1 MFIQSF
7 DKSIQSSLEEFKDL
21 IITMSSAKSITFL
34 DGQDKAVQPPIGCG
48 FSTLSDKCKL
58 YIMLK
63 GIIDIEKEETKLAKK
78 KVSLVQQIE
87 SLKKLMNAAGYETKV
102 PEDVRQ
108 RNSEKLGQMSNEV
121 TLIENGVEQLKLMR
135 S

>member
-1 MFIQSF
+1 
-7 DKSIQSSLEEFKDL
+7 
-21 IITMSSAKSITFL
+21 MSSAKTVTFL
-34 DGQDKAVQPPIGCG
+34 DGEDKAAHPPIGCG

-63 GIIDIEKEETKLAKK
+63 GIIDIEKEEAKLDKK
-78 KVSLVQQIE
+78 KTSLLQQIE
-87 SLKKLMNAAGYETKV
+87 SLQKLMNAPGYETKV

-108 RNSEKLGQMSNEV
+108 RNNEKLSQMSNEV
-121 TLIENGVEQLKLMR
+121 TLIEKGVEQLKLMR

>member
-1 MFIQSF
+1 L
-7 DKSIQSSLEEFKDL
+7 DEFKEL
-21 IITMSSAKSITFL
+21 IITMSSAKSVTFL
-34 DGQDKAVQPPIGCG
+34 DGQDKAAQPPIGCG

-63 GIIDIEKEETKLAKK
+63 GIIDIEKEEAKLAKK
-78 KVSLVQQIE
+78 KVSLLQQIE
-87 SLKKLMNAAGYETKV
+87 SLKKLMNADSYETKV

-108 RNSEKLGQMSNEV
+108 KNSEKLSQMSNEV

>member
-7 DKSIQSSLEEFKDL
+7 DKSIHSSLDEFKEL
-21 IITMSSAKSITFL
+21 IITMSSAKSVTFL
-34 DGQDKAVQPPIGCG
+34 DGQDKAAQPPIGCG

-63 GIIDIEKEETKLAKK
+63 GIIDIEKEEAKLAKK
-78 KVSLVQQIE
+78 KVSLLQQIE
-87 SLKKLMNAAGYETKV
+87 SLKKLMNADSYETKV

-108 RNSEKLGQMSNEV
+108 KNSEKLSQMSNEV

>member
-1 MFIQSF
+1 M
-7 DKSIQSSLEEFKDL
+7 DEFKEL
-21 IITMSSAKSITFL
+21 IITMSSAKSVTFL
-34 DGQDKAVQPPIGCG
+34 DGQDKAAQPPIGCG

-63 GIIDIEKEETKLAKK
+63 GIIDIEKEEAKLVKK
-78 KVSLVQQIE
+78 KVSLLQQIE
-87 SLKKLMNAAGYETKV
+87 SLKKLMNADSYDTKV

-108 RNSEKLGQMSNEV
+108 KNSEKLSQMSNEV

>member
-7 DKSIQSSLEEFKDL
+7 DKSIHSSLDEFKEL
-21 IITMSSAKSITFL
+21 IITMSSAKSVTFL
-34 DGQDKAVQPPIGCG
+34 DGQDKAAQPPIGCG

-63 GIIDIEKEETKLAKK
+63 GIIDIEKEEAKLVKK
-78 KVSLVQQIE
+78 KVSLLQQIE
-87 SLKKLMNAAGYETKV
+87 SLKKLMNADSYDTKV

-108 RNSEKLGQMSNEV
+108 KNSEKLSQMSNEV